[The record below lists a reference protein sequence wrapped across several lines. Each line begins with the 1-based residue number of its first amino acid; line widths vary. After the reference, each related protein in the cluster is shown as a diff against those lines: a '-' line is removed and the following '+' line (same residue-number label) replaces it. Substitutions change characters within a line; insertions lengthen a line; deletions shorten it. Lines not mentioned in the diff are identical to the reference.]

1 MAGRRKPFLDNFAA
15 VTLKIY
21 ADKAKEAHENWLRAT
36 TELSRLEEI
45 SGVAA
50 KRQEAYRYHLDERSA
65 FLAMQR
71 IIAREVPDF
80 SKDDE

>member
-1 MAGRRKPFLDNFAA
+1 MAGRRKPYLDNFAA

-50 KRQEAYRYHLDERSA
+50 KRREVNRYKQDERSA

-71 IIAREVPDF
+71 IIARDVPDF

>member
-45 SGVAA
+45 SGVAE
-50 KRQEAYRYHLDERSA
+50 KRREVNRYHLDEPWQE
-65 FLAMQR
+65 FLPAQNIR
-71 IIAREVPDF
+71 RNY
-80 SKDDE
+80 DDRNI

>member
-50 KRQEAYRYHLDERSA
+50 KRQEVNRYHLDERSA

-71 IIAREVPDF
+71 IIAREVPDV

>member
-21 ADKAKEAHENWLRAT
+21 ADKAKEAHQNWLRAT